1 MQLTLTLN
9 EFPSVHV
16 STLNSLFKAIMFNF
30 RLVSLVSVNICSLA
44 QYFLA
49 NLEYL
54 CLFHTQTVAD
64 PGFPRQRGHQPQRWG
79 ANLLFWSIFPEN
91 CLKTRKKM
99 DREGVLGAHPLDPII
114 ISNEIT
120 HQTGRK

>member
-1 MQLTLTLN
+1 
-9 EFPSVHV
+9 
-16 STLNSLFKAIMFNF
+16 MFNF

-54 CLFHTQTVAD
+54 CLYHIQAVTD

-91 CLKTRKKM
+91 EEKM
-99 DREGVLGAHPLDPII
+99 NRSLGSD
-114 ISNEIT
+114 NN
-120 HQTGRK
+120 K